1 MITSYLGINPIFPIK
16 KEFNDAVNKLT
27 NEYEECDINN
37 STKVDKNI
45 DDLYIPECKDSNQ
58 VAVAGIDNIM
68 RIAYL
73 GIKYN
78 YEKDENNKYCPL
90 NSLLINKNITDKAK
104 VIDLGNVKKIKYLI
118 VKDKRKHSNT
128 NNDIVYEIFQRN
140 LSDEDRLIFMV
151 ENFLI

>member
-1 MITSYLGINPIFPIK
+1 MKIA
-16 KEFNDAVNKLT
+16 D
-27 NEYEECDINN
+27 
-37 STKVDKNI
+37 
-45 DDLYIPECKDSNQ
+45 IPECKDSNQ

>member
-1 MITSYLGINPIFPIK
+1 MEFDLELEFK
-16 KEFNDAVNKLT
+16 QLKEILNSNSNFNKD
-27 NEYEECDINN
+27 
-37 STKVDKNI
+37 NI
-45 DDLYIPECKDSNQ
+45 DYYIE
-58 VAVAGIDNIM
+58 
-68 RIAYL
+68 
-73 GIKYN
+73 
-78 YEKDENNKYCPL
+78 
-90 NSLLINKNITDKAK
+90 